1 MKCTGPCDTMPRM
14 ATPDGDF
21 SSLFNFLPIG
31 AYRSA
36 PDGRMI
42 RANEALVR
50 FNGYEREA
58 ELIGGVGNIATEWY
72 VDYRRRDDFR
82 HLLERDGHVRGFVS
96 EVYRHKTRER
106 AWISENAH
114 IVRDA
119 DGRVLFYEGTV
130 EDITERVEQQRD
142 IREQQDRMQA
152 LADQIPGMVFSL
164 VVHHDGTRRYR
175 YVSSGARELL
185 GVSPDVFLQDPTVI
199 TRLLHPDERPR
210 LQAET
215 QALLAGKAVLSGEFR
230 VVTPDGQQ
238 KWVHNRSC
246 EAYRDKS
253 GIHRVGVLL
262 DITELKRME
271 EALHRSEALWKM
283 ALESA
288 GDGVWDWNLAT
299 GEEYLSDS
307 LLTMYGYT
315 RDDVQGLAA
324 DLDERTHPDDLAG
337 MVAARQ
343 AHFEG
348 RTPAYRNEHR
358 IRTRD
363 GRWIWVLTRGAAV
376 QRDAQGRPL
385 RLVGTHTDITEIKQA
400 EEQQRTLE
408 AQLRERQ
415 KMEAIGT
422 LAGGVAHDFNNLLA
436 AILGNL
442 VLAREDVGA
451 DHPAQESLI
460 EINRAAIRAR
470 QLVQQ
475 ILTFSRR
482 DAQTMERRLLRPL
495 MEEALRLMRT
505 LLPAGV
511 RLSLRLDAAPLPV
524 MADGTQLQQVLM
536 NLCTN
541 AWQAFDGRA
550 GEITVALHEEPLDA
564 AKALQLGGLSP
575 GTYACLSVADNGPGM
590 DAETQRRVFE
600 PFFTTKAPGVG
611 TGLGLAVVHGIVKAH
626 KGAIAL
632 DSAPGRGTRFDV
644 YLPLAPDGAS
654 ADEPEAAPEVAAL
667 PALDGRHLV
676 YVDDYEALVF
686 LVRRLL
692 TKRGARVTT
701 FESGQAAIDWLTE
714 HGDEPIDLLVTDQNM
729 PGLSGLEVARAALA
743 RRPALP
749 VAIVSGHVN
758 EALMAEAATL
768 GVREVLPKQ
777 DNMDALGQAI
787 GALLESADRGRLT
800 A

>member
-1 MKCTGPCDTMPRM
+1 
-14 ATPDGDF
+14 
-21 SSLFNFLPIG
+21 
-31 AYRSA
+31 
-36 PDGRMI
+36 
-42 RANEALVR
+42 
-50 FNGYEREA
+50 
-58 ELIGGVGNIATEWY
+58 
-72 VDYRRRDDFR
+72 
-82 HLLERDGHVRGFVS
+82 
-96 EVYRHKTRER
+96 
-106 AWISENAH
+106 
-114 IVRDA
+114 
-119 DGRVLFYEGTV
+119 
-130 EDITERVEQQRD
+130 
-142 IREQQDRMQA
+142 
-152 LADQIPGMVFSL
+152 
-164 VVHHDGTRRYR
+164 
-175 YVSSGARELL
+175 
-185 GVSPDVFLQDPTVI
+185 
-199 TRLLHPDERPR
+199 
-210 LQAET
+210 
-215 QALLAGKAVLSGEFR
+215 
-230 VVTPDGQQ
+230 
-238 KWVHNRSC
+238 
-246 EAYRDKS
+246 
-253 GIHRVGVLL
+253 
-262 DITELKRME
+262 
-271 EALHRSEALWKM
+271 
-283 ALESA
+283 
-288 GDGVWDWNLAT
+288 
-299 GEEYLSDS
+299 
-307 LLTMYGYT
+307 
-315 RDDVQGLAA
+315 
-324 DLDERTHPDDLAG
+324 
-337 MVAARQ
+337 
-343 AHFEG
+343 
-348 RTPAYRNEHR
+348 
-358 IRTRD
+358 
-363 GRWIWVLTRGAAV
+363 
-376 QRDAQGRPL
+376 
-385 RLVGTHTDITEIKQA
+385 
-400 EEQQRTLE
+400 
-408 AQLRERQ
+408 
-415 KMEAIGT
+415 
-422 LAGGVAHDFNNLLA
+422 
-436 AILGNL
+436 
-442 VLAREDVGA
+442 
-451 DHPAQESLI
+451 
-460 EINRAAIRAR
+460 
-470 QLVQQ
+470 VQQ

-701 FESGQAAIDWLTE
+701 FDSGQAAIDWLAG

-729 PGLSGLEVARAALA
+729 PGLSGLDVARAALA
-743 RRPALP
+743 RRPALA
-749 VAIVSGHVN
+749 VAIVSGHVT
-758 EALMAEAATL
+758 EALVAEAETL

>member
-1 MKCTGPCDTMPRM
+1 MSYM
-14 ATPDGDF
+14 AASDGDF
-21 SSLFNFLPIG
+21 SSLFNLLPIG

-36 PDGRMI
+36 PDGRML

-50 FNGYEREA
+50 FNGHDSEA
-58 ELIGGVGNIATEWY
+58 ALIASVGNIATEWY
-72 VDYRRRDDFR
+72 VDSRRRDDFSR
-82 HLLERDGHVRGFVS
+82 LLERDGYVRGFIS

-114 IVRDA
+114 VVRDPA
-119 DGRVLFYEGTV
+119 GQVLFYEGTV
-130 EDITERVEQQRD
+130 EDITERVGQQRAL
-142 IREQQDRMQA
+142 REQQERIQA
-152 LADQIPGMVFSL
+152 LADQIPGMVFSI
-164 VVHHDGTRRYR
+164 VVRYDGTRRYR
-175 YVSSGARELL
+175 FVSSGVRELL
-185 GVSPDVFLQDPTVI
+185 GIAPDALLRDATLIARV
-199 TRLLHPDERPR
+199 LHPEEAPR
-210 LQAET
+210 LRTET

-230 VVTPDGQQ
+230 IVMPDGRV
-238 KWVHNRSC
+238 KWVHNRSS
-246 EAYRDKS
+246 EVFRDEE
-253 GIHRVGVLL
+253 GIHRVGVLVDL
-262 DITELKRME
+262 TERKQIE
-271 EALHRSEALWKM
+271 EALHRSEALWKA
-283 ALESA
+283 ALEAA
-288 GDGVWDWNLAT
+288 GDGVWDWNLQT
-299 GEEYLSDS
+299 GERYLSDR
-307 LLTMYGYT
+307 LLTMYGL
-315 RDDVQGLAA
+315 RHEDMERQAI
-324 DLDERTHPDDLAG
+324 DLDDITHPDDRPSMLS
-337 MVAARQ
+337 ARH
-343 AHFEG
+343 AYLEG
-348 RTPAYRNEHR
+348 RTAGYRNEHR
-358 IRTRD
+358 MRGPD
-363 GRWIWVLTRGAAV
+363 GRWIWVLSRGAIV
-376 QRDAQGRPL
+376 TRDAEGRPL
-385 RLVGTHTDITEIKQA
+385 RVVGTHTDITEIKQA

-442 VLAREDVGA
+442 VLAREDVGPE
-451 DHPAQESLI
+451 HPAQESLG

-482 DAQTMERRLLRPL
+482 DAQTMERRLLMPL

-511 RLSLRLDAAPLPV
+511 RLNCNLEGPPLPV

-550 GEITVALHEEPLDA
+550 GEITVALHEEALDA
-564 AKALQLGGLSP
+564 ARALQLGGLSP
-575 GTYACLSVADNGPGM
+575 GAYARLSVADNGPGM
-590 DAETQRRVFE
+590 DADTQRRVFE

-632 DSAPGRGTRFDV
+632 DSAPGQGTRFDV
-644 YLPLAPDGAS
+644 YLPLAPDGAPV
-654 ADEPEAAPEVAAL
+654 DEPGALPEVATPPSL
-667 PALDGRHLV
+667 EGRHLV

-692 TKRGARVTT
+692 NKRGARVTT
-701 FESGQAAIDWLTE
+701 FESGQAAVDWLAAHE
-714 HGDEPIDLLVTDQNM
+714 DEPIDLLVTDQNM

-787 GALLESADRGRLT
+787 GALLESADRGRLP